1 MTTNEMSS
9 TIENNVSD
17 ALSGAILNR
26 AISTE
31 QIAAEMDLL
40 REKLAFE
47 QVKSGKIDLK
57 YFMQSL
63 PPQALVC
70 RDFVRDCGSVK
81 SGDSVPSIR
90 IPKLMAMQN
99 NSQLEYVGLANKQK
113 RFTVYYDVDDIS
125 NHKFRLKT
133 AHAPFVWVD
142 LTPDNDDMIA
152 LYFFNMGEYSTLK
165 YVDVRGAFAKPT
177 IVAPLDPM
185 FEFKEYP
192 APGYIQSMII
202 TTLTETYLRYYRQ
215 LNIPNQPNTQQDN
228 VT

>member
-1 MTTNEMSS
+1 
-9 TIENNVSD
+9 
-17 ALSGAILNR
+17 
-26 AISTE
+26 
-31 QIAAEMDLL
+31 
-40 REKLAFE
+40 
-47 QVKSGKIDLK
+47 
-57 YFMQSL
+57 
-63 PPQALVC
+63 
-70 RDFVRDCGSVK
+70 
-81 SGDSVPSIR
+81 
-90 IPKLMAMQN
+90 
-99 NSQLEYVGLANKQK
+99 
-113 RFTVYYDVDDIS
+113 
-125 NHKFRLKT
+125 
-133 AHAPFVWVD
+133 
-142 LTPDNDDMIA
+142 MIA